1 MPGWFT
7 EFSRKVSGTVVIAIG
22 VFVATVILTTTAA
35 QSANKA
41 DKAITNAASLG
52 SAVTQLCNGAQGD
65 QVAKLLRDAK
75 TSDGRPVCD
84 QAGET
89 LRDPTAGP
97 AATTVNFPDAR
108 VISLIRAELAKMP
121 PPASSAPSLEQVT
134 AAVRMVMSSD
144 PVLFKGAAG
153 DPGIAPSQA
162 QIAAAVAD
170 YFRANASQFRGEP
183 GKDGKDGKDG
193 SDGSTAT
200 VTQTPPTVT
209 ETQTRTETAPNDDGL
224 DPPPETQAPPQEVTP
239 EPTATPN
246 SKRQQRGGGLGG
258 ILSPN

>member
-1 MPGWFT
+1 MLVWIT
-7 EFSRKVSGTVVIAIG
+7 ELGRKFSGTFVIAVG

-35 QSANKA
+35 QSNNKA
-41 DKAITNAASLG
+41 DKAITNAASIG
-52 SAVTQLCNGAQGD
+52 SAVTQLCNGSQGP
-65 QVAKLLRDAK
+65 QVAQLLRDAK
-75 TSDGRPVCD
+75 TSDGKPVCD

-89 LRDPTAGP
+89 LRDPTAAP
-97 AATTVNFPDAR
+97 VATTVNFPDAR
-108 VISLIRAELAKMP
+108 VIALIRAELAKMP

-170 YFRANASQFRGEP
+170 YFRANAAQFRGKDGAD
-183 GKDGKDGKDG
+183 GKDGTNGKDG
-193 SDGSTAT
+193 SDGNSTT

-209 ETQTRTETAPNDDGL
+209 ETQTRTETAPPNDS
-224 DPPPETQAPPQEVTP
+224 PPEQTAPPQETTP

-258 ILSPN
+258 LLSPN

>member
-7 EFSRKVSGTVVIAIG
+7 EFSRKISGTVVVAIG

-52 SAVTQLCNGAQGD
+52 SAVTQLCNGSQGD

-75 TSDGRPVCD
+75 TSDGKPVCD
-84 QAGET
+84 QAGEA
-89 LRDPTAGP
+89 LRDPTAAP
-97 AATTVNFPDAR
+97 VATTVNFPDAR
-108 VISLIRAELAKMP
+108 VIALIRAELAKMP

-170 YFRANASQFRGEP
+170 YFRANAAMFRGEP

-193 SDGSTAT
+193 SDGSTTT
-200 VTQTPPTVT
+200 VTPPTVT
-209 ETQTRTETAPNDDGL
+209 ETQTRTETAPDDDGL
-224 DPPPETQAPPQEVTP
+224 DSPPETQAPPQEITP

-246 SKRQQRGGGLGG
+246 SSRQRQQRGGGLGG
-258 ILSPN
+258 LLSPN